1 MSGLIGVSGLASG
14 VDWRN
19 IIDQLKALE
28 EKKIDLVK
36 NQQTSEKDRL
46 STWQSINSKLL
57 NLKTVVGKLNEPA
70 DFNLF
75 SSTLFSNTAKDA
87 DALLAVTAGTSA
99 SPGTYQVIINSLA
112 SAQKLS
118 SNSFASQNTA
128 LGLSGDI
135 VVGGRTVA
143 ISATDTLSSL
153 RDKMNAVN
161 TGTNASKVTASIV
174 SYGTGGYR
182 LILTSD
188 EEGAAGLSLLNGGST
203 DLLGTLGFVDA
214 SAKTAK
220 NSLTGGHQSDAF
232 SAADEAIGGAD
243 LLNLTSAQSGSV
255 TLTINGTSHAVA
267 INLATDSL
275 NTIRDSINAAFGS
288 TVASV
293 LSETDDR
300 GNTTYRLLIEGSTI
314 TYTDSNNI
322 LETLGV
328 LKRAGV
334 SDERGMTA
342 DTANTSAG
350 VAITSST
357 LIRDID
363 GYNDYASGD
372 TITLSGTDTNGGA
385 VNSVFTLTDAT
396 TVEDL
401 LTEIES
407 RFGNVTASFTADGR
421 IRVVTNEIGDTDLAV
436 NLTPSRSTLR
446 FDADGNLGALS
457 TVRGDVANYSGGLAI
472 TPSTLIRNID
482 GYTNYAV
489 GDTITL
495 AGTSTSGGAVSSV
508 FTITDATTVND
519 LLTEIQARYGEVTTS
534 LTADGKIQVKDN
546 EAGDTHLSV
555 TLTPSKSTLK
565 FDTDNNLGAAFTI
578 RTRQVQA
585 GANASLSVD
594 GVPVTPSSNTVT
606 DVIPGVTLNLKGAA
620 SDTTLTVNVGRDYDQ
635 IKEQITEFVTA
646 YNELMDLINGQL
658 TYDTATQTPGGPLFG
673 DATLRSLKSG
683 LARTIVNRVP
693 GLDNDFSTLGL
704 VGISLGK
711 DGKLTTDSSTLQDY
725 LETNF
730 EDVKNLFVASAS
742 STNGGLT
749 YIDHNYKTQA
759 GTYNL
764 QITGV
769 NPVAGYFLAP
779 GDASG
784 SGEVL
789 TGISGNA
796 QGLVVR
802 YSGTGTGSIGSMTLT
817 YGVAELLDRSLY
829 QITDSTYG
837 YLPGKQE
844 AIQETIKH
852 YDERIATMEA
862 RVEKKMGELELRFIA
877 MESTLSSLQN
887 VSSWLSSQIKS
898 LNGG

>member
-28 EKKIDLVK
+28 EKKIELVK

-57 NLKTVVGKLNEPA
+57 NLKTVGGKLNEPA

-87 DALLAVTAGTSA
+87 DDLLAVTAGTSA
-99 SPGTYQVIINSLA
+99 SPGTYQIIITSLA

-153 RDKMNAVN
+153 RDKVNAVN

-174 SYGTGGYR
+174 NYGTGGYR
-182 LILTSD
+182 LNLTSN

-220 NSLTGGHQSDAF
+220 NSLAGADQSDAF

-293 LSETDDR
+293 LSETDDQ

-421 IRVVTNEIGDTDLAV
+421 IRVVTNEIGDTDLSV

-446 FDADGNLGALS
+446 FDADGNLGAIS
-457 TVRGDVANYSGGLAI
+457 
-472 TPSTLIRNID
+472 
-482 GYTNYAV
+482 
-489 GDTITL
+489 
-495 AGTSTSGGAVSSV
+495 
-508 FTITDATTVND
+508 
-519 LLTEIQARYGEVTTS
+519 
-534 LTADGKIQVKDN
+534 
-546 EAGDTHLSV
+546 
-555 TLTPSKSTLK
+555 
-565 FDTDNNLGAAFTI
+565 TI

-585 GANASLSVD
+585 GANANISVD

-606 DVIPGVTLNLKGAA
+606 DVITGVTLNLKGAA
-620 SDTTLTVNVGRDYDQ
+620 FDTTLTVNVGRDYDK

-646 YNELMDLINGQL
+646 YNELMDMINAQL
-658 TYDTATQTPGGPLFG
+658 TYDTTTQKPGGPLFG

-683 LARTIVNRVP
+683 LTRTIVNRVP
-693 GLDNDFSTLGL
+693 GLEENFSTLGL

-769 NPVAGYFLAP
+769 NPVAGYFLAA

-837 YLPGKQE
+837 YLPDKQE